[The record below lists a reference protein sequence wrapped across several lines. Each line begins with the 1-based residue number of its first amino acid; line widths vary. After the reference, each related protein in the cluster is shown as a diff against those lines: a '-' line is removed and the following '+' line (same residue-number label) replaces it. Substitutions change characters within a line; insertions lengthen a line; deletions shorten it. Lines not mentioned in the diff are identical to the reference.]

1 MQGRIVSPMWE
12 KPLIERHFAKLRA
25 RGVLSPDEEQGIR
38 DAVAELRTVPADTI
52 VVRAY
57 EVQDHSTLLLDGILC
72 RYKDLRNGQRQMTE
86 LHVAGDFADLH
97 SFTLK
102 YLDHDVM
109 SLTPCR
115 LAIVPHTKLR
125 DLTERFPSL
134 ARSYWFSTNL
144 DAAIHR
150 EWELSL
156 GRRTASARVAMLL
169 SELHQ
174 RLLLVGLA
182 DAHGYELP
190 LTQTD
195 IAECTGLT
203 NVSVNRVL
211 RELREDGAATVAA
224 GRVRIL
230 DRSALWRAAEFD
242 PRYLYLGDAT
252 VKRF

>member
-1 MQGRIVSPMWE
+1 M
-12 KPLIERHFAKLRA
+12 IERHFAKLRA
-25 RGVLSPDEEQGIR
+25 RGAVSPEEEQAVR
-38 DAVAELRTVPADTI
+38 ASVAEIRTVPADTL
-52 VVRAY
+52 VVRSY

-72 RYKDLRNGQRQMTE
+72 RFKDLRNGQRQITE

-115 LAIVPHTKLR
+115 LAIVPHHALLG
-125 DLTERFPSL
+125 LTERFPSL

-144 DAAIHR
+144 DASIHR
-150 EWELSL
+150 EWEVSL
-156 GRRTASARVAMLL
+156 GRRSAEARVAMLL

-174 RLLLVGLA
+174 RLLIVGLA
-182 DAHGYELP
+182 DVRGYDLR

-211 RELREDGAATVAA
+211 RDLREAGAASVGA
-224 GRVRIL
+224 GRVSIL
-230 DRSALWRAAEFD
+230 DRDALWRAAEFD
-242 PRYLYLGDAT
+242 PRYLYLGRLNEVRRSPA
-252 VKRF
+252 R

>member
-1 MQGRIVSPMWE
+1 M
-12 KPLIERHFAKLRA
+12 IERHFAKLRA
-25 RGVLSPDEEQGIR
+25 RGVLSPEEEQAIR
-38 DAVAELRTVPADTI
+38 ASVAEIRTVPADTL
-52 VVRAY
+52 VVRAV

-72 RYKDLRNGQRQMTE
+72 RFKDLRNGQRQITE

-115 LAIVPHTKLR
+115 VAIVPHRALLG
-125 DLTERFPSL
+125 LTERFPSL

-144 DAAIHR
+144 DASIHR

-156 GRRTASARVAMLL
+156 GRRNAMARVAMLL
-169 SELHQ
+169 SEMHQ
-174 RLLLVGLA
+174 RLLIVGLA
-182 DAHGYELP
+182 DAGGYDLA

-203 NVSVNRVL
+203 NVSVSRILRDL
-211 RELREDGAATVAA
+211 REAGAALVGS
-224 GRVRIL
+224 GRVSIL
-230 DRSALWRAAEFD
+230 DRDALWRTAEFD
-242 PRYLYLGDAT
+242 PRYLYLRGRPHGRGLPT
-252 VKRF
+252 SGER

>member
-1 MQGRIVSPMWE
+1 MRGRLVSRLWE
-12 KPLIERHFAKLRA
+12 KSLIERHFAKLRA
-25 RGVLSPDEEQGIR
+25 RGLLSGEEEQGIR
-38 DAVAELRTVPADTI
+38 DAVADLRTVAANTI
-52 VVRAY
+52 IVRAHD
-57 EVQDHSTLLLDGILC
+57 VQDHSTLLLDGILC
-72 RYKDLRNGQRQMTE
+72 RYKDLRNGQRQITE

-115 LAIVPHTKLR
+115 LAIVPHTRLR
-125 DLTERFPSL
+125 DLTERFPAL
-134 ARSYWFSTNL
+134 ARAYWFSTNL

-156 GRRTASARVAMLL
+156 GRRNASARVAMLL

-211 RELREDGAATVAA
+211 RELREAGAATLAG

-230 DRSALWRAAEFD
+230 DRSTLWRAAEFD
-242 PRYLYLGDAT
+242 ARYLYLGDRSG
-252 VKRF
+252 KPS

>member
-1 MQGRIVSPMWE
+1 MGFLEGKRILVTGLSGTRSIAYGIACACKREGATLAFAYQG
-12 KPLIERHFAKLRA
+12 ERLRDRVESIA
-25 RGVLSPDEEQGIR
+25 
-38 DAVAELRTVPADTI
+38 AELGTSTVLPCDVASDGEI
-52 VVRAY
+52 DALFRALGT
-57 EVQDHSTLLLDGILC
+57 QWDALDGLVHSIAFAPRESLS
-72 RYKDLRNGQRQMTE
+72 
-86 LHVAGDFADLH
+86 GDFLQGLTRAAFRESQEISAY
-97 SFTLK
+97 SF
-102 YLDHDVM
+102 
-109 SLTPCR
+109 P
-115 LAIVPHTKLR
+115 A
-125 DLTERFPSL
+125 L
-134 ARSYWFSTNL
+134 ARAYWFSTNL

-156 GRRTASARVAMLL
+156 GRRNASARVAMLL

-211 RELREDGAATVAA
+211 RELREAGAATLAG

-230 DRSALWRAAEFD
+230 DRSTLWRAAEFD
-242 PRYLYLGDAT
+242 ARYLYLGDRSG
-252 VKRF
+252 KPS

>member
-1 MQGRIVSPMWE
+1 M
-12 KPLIERHFAKLRA
+12 IERHFAKLRA
-25 RGVLSPDEEQGIR
+25 RGVLSPEEEQAIR
-38 DAVAELRTVPADTI
+38 ASVAEIRTVPADTL
-52 VVRAY
+52 VVRAF

-72 RYKDLRNGQRQMTE
+72 RFKDLRNGQRQITE

-115 LAIVPHTKLR
+115 VAIVPHRALLG
-125 DLTERFPSL
+125 LTERFPSL

-144 DAAIHR
+144 DASIHR

-156 GRRTASARVAMLL
+156 GRRNAMARVAMLL
-169 SELHQ
+169 SEMHQ
-174 RLLLVGLA
+174 RLLIVGLA
-182 DAHGYELP
+182 DAGGYDLA

-203 NVSVNRVL
+203 NVSVSRILRDL
-211 RELREDGAATVAA
+211 REAGAALVGS
-224 GRVRIL
+224 GRVSIL
-230 DRSALWRAAEFD
+230 DRDVLWRTAEFD
-242 PRYLYLGDAT
+242 PRYLYLRRPPHGRGLSDDRGASA
-252 VKRF
+252 R

>member
-1 MQGRIVSPMWE
+1 M
-12 KPLIERHFAKLRA
+12 IERHFAKLRA
-25 RGVLSPDEEQGIR
+25 RGPLTDEEEQAIR
-38 DAVAELRTVPADTI
+38 NAVVEVRRHPADAMI
-52 VVRAY
+52 VRAY
-57 EVQDHSTLLLDGILC
+57 DTQDHSTLLLDGILC
-72 RYKDLRNGQRQMTE
+72 RYKDLRNGQRQITE

-109 SLTPCR
+109 SLTPCQV
-115 LAIVPHTKLR
+115 AVVPHDALR
-125 DLTERFPSL
+125 SMTERLPSL
-134 ARSYWFSTNL
+134 ARQYWFSTNL

-156 GRRTASARVAMLL
+156 GRRTAFARVAALI

-182 DAHGYELP
+182 TETGYDLP

-195 IAECTGLT
+195 LAECLGLT

-211 RELREDGAATVAA
+211 RDLRDGRLARFGQ
-224 GRVRIL
+224 GRVTIL
-230 DRSALWRAAEFD
+230 DRTGLWQAAEFD
-242 PRYLYLGDAT
+242 PRYLYLGYRA
-252 VKRF
+252 